1 MSHKSLGIRQLTIE
15 NVPILNFEFDRE
27 VRAVYITVATGKVD
41 HTKRISDSLM
51 VDVDKKGK
59 ILGIE
64 ILRVKQVNIAPI
76 IKQLAQN
83 YPLKDLLHL
92 QTA

>member
-1 MSHKSLGIRQLTIE
+1 MNRKTLGTRRLTIE

-27 VRAVYITVATGKVD
+27 AHAVYITVASGEVD
-41 HTKRISDSLM
+41 RTKRISDSLM

-76 IKQLAQN
+76 IKQLAQD
-83 YPLKDLLHL
+83 YPLRDLLHL

>member
-1 MSHKSLGIRQLTIE
+1 MNRKTLRAKHLAIA
-15 NVPILNFEFDRE
+15 NVPIQNFESDRE
-27 VRAVYITVATGKVD
+27 AHAVYITVASGEVNRTR
-41 HTKRISDSLM
+41 RISDSLM